1 MTEAGVT
8 AVPDGMV
15 TSRVVAE
22 SLKVASL
29 PSVHT
34 WPSTPSTIQLASV
47 PFQFP
52 LADPFQNV
60 PVVELRRSSAS
71 DPERSV
77 SPAAGAHGTQS
88 PATWKSV
95 FSAADQKIVPET
107 VSYRPARPL
116 LSHGR

>member
-8 AVPDGMV
+8 AVPLGIV
-15 TSRVVAE
+15 TAKDAAE

-29 PSVHT
+29 PSVHA
-34 WPSTPSTIQLASV
+34 WPGVPSTVQLASV
-47 PFQFP
+47 PFQLP
-52 LADPFQNV
+52 LAEPFQNV
-60 PVVELRRSSAS
+60 PDVELRRSSAS
-71 DPERSV
+71 EPASSV
-77 SPAAGAHGTQS
+77 SSAAGAHGTQS
-88 PATWKSV
+88 PPTWKSV